1 MNNTIVWAKSLVIE
15 DIPYLPEEELLD
27 HVVERPGHAGVYG
40 FMLSPNEFDSQEYF
54 AQIFYALMQRLSQI
68 KDVSEKMLARQE
80 EKNESRER
88 AEIARNSRRESMQ
101 KYVESISTSELI
113 ALDKDD
119 VEKNLLM
126 LYKVRQ
132 LRGEINLLMNLLKEK
147 NIWLE
152 Q

>member
-1 MNNTIVWAKSLVIE
+1 MNNTIIWAKSLVVE
-15 DIPYLPEEELLD
+15 DIPYLPEEEVLD
-27 HVVERPGHAGVYG
+27 HLMERPGHPGVYG
-40 FMLSPNEFDSQEYF
+40 FMISPNEFDSQEYF
-54 AQIFYALMQRLSQI
+54 AQMFYALMQRLNQI

-80 EKNESRER
+80 ENNESRER
-88 AEIARNSRRESMQ
+88 AEIARKSRREAMQ

-113 ALDKDD
+113 ALEKDD

-132 LRGEINLLMNLLKEK
+132 LRREIKLLLNLLEKK
-147 NIWLE
+147 NIRLG

>member
-1 MNNTIVWAKSLVIE
+1 
-15 DIPYLPEEELLD
+15 
-27 HVVERPGHAGVYG
+27 
-40 FMLSPNEFDSQEYF
+40 
-54 AQIFYALMQRLSQI
+54 MQRLSQI

-147 NIWLE
+147 NI
-152 Q
+152 